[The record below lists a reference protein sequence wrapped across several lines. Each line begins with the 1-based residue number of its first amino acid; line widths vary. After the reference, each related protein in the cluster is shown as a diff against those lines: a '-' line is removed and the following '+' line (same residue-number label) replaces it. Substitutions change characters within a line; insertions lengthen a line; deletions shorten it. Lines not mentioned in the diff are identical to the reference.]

1 MRETRKV
8 NYNFKI
14 YNSLVSFCNFTLANS
29 LIAFYA
35 PFFSPSFSTAYILP
49 LVKLSLN
56 TSILLALHAL
66 YASITPNTALQ
77 HTSARSFSPESSYIA
92 AYTMIYFTDYSH
104 ITNNNILRIFTTAG
118 AIKALS
124 LNVNLL
130 IIYNFQM

>member
-29 LIAFYA
+29 HIAFYA
-35 PFFSPSFSTAYILP
+35 PFFSPSFSTAYIPP

-56 TSILLALHAL
+56 RSISLALHAL

-77 HTSARSFSPESSYIA
+77 HTTARSFFSRIL
-92 AYTMIYFTDYSH
+92 IYYC
-104 ITNNNILRIFTTAG
+104 
-118 AIKALS
+118 
-124 LNVNLL
+124 
-130 IIYNFQM
+130 IYNDIFY